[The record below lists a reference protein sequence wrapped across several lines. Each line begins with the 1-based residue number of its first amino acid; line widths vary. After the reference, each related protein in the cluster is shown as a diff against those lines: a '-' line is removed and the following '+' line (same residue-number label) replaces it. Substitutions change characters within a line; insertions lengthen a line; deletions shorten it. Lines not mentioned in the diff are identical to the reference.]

1 MNKISVLFFAIAAL
15 FVSVS
20 CSDDTHN
27 PYAKDAQVT
36 VLNSNMVLEAVASE
50 GIITFSANGTATASC
65 AQSWCTVDVENNNT
79 VRVKSTQNNGRE
91 SRSTLVVIHCNGDS
105 VQVPVVQRGAE
116 LIFSELALPAITNDA
131 QKLECHITTN
141 MPISVAS
148 TPDWVTATLSSETG
162 ALELELTANTTGD
175 YRRGWVKVNAG
186 EFKDS
191 IEVLQYDFD
200 QFFAGNYYLNYIDK
214 NGAAKRLP
222 VTVSKT
228 AIDLSAFKM
237 VFPVTFNAQNMSLVL
252 KSGQKLGSR
261 GNDNFYNIFYNDE
274 QNRWSAYS
282 TQASMQFVFGNETDE
297 TSGSK
302 VVRARFKP
310 VRTDVVFDIL
320 AVHTFSPDSLK
331 ESCDGGVY
339 SSMKMFNPYLEKK

>member
-1 MNKISVLFFAIAAL
+1 MKKISVLFLTIAVL
-15 FVSVS
+15 FVTVS
-20 CSDDTHN
+20 CSDDTNN

-36 VLNSNMVLEAVASE
+36 VLNSNMVLDAVASE
-50 GIITFSANGTATASC
+50 GVITFSANGTATASC

-79 VRVKSTQNNGRE
+79 VRVKSTQNNYRE
-91 SRSTLVVIHCNGDS
+91 SRSTLVIICCNGDS

-116 LIFSELALPAITNDA
+116 LIFSESALPAVTNDA
-131 QKLECHITTN
+131 QTLECHITTN
-141 MPISVAS
+141 MPISILS
-148 TPDWVTATLSSETG
+148 TPDWVAATLSSETG
-162 ALELELTANTTGD
+162 MLALELDANATGD
-175 YRRGWVKVNAG
+175 YRRGWVKLHAG
-186 EFKDS
+186 EFEDS

-200 QFFAGNYYLNYIDK
+200 QQFAGNYYLNYNDK

-237 VFPVTFNAQNMSLVL
+237 VFPVTFNAQKISLVL

-261 GNDNFYNIFYNDE
+261 ANDNFYNIFYNNE
-274 QNRWSAYS
+274 ENRWSAYS

-297 TSGSK
+297 TTGDK
-302 VVRARFKP
+302 VVRARFTP
-310 VRTDVVFDIL
+310 VRADVVFDVL

-339 SSMKMFNPYLEKK
+339 QSMKMFNPYLEKR

>member
-1 MNKISVLFFAIAAL
+1 MNKISVLFLAIAAL
-15 FVSVS
+15 FVTAS
-20 CSDDTHN
+20 CNDDASN

-36 VLNSNMVLEAVASE
+36 VINSNMVLDAVASE

-200 QFFAGNYYLNYIDK
+200 QFFETKKQTDLI
-214 NGAAKRLP
+214 
-222 VTVSKT
+222 VSKWGDHT
-228 AIDLSAFKM
+228 LRCLTKGYRNI
-237 VFPVTFNAQNMSLVL
+237 LVD
-252 KSGQKLGSR
+252 SGLGVR
-261 GNDNFYNIFYNDE
+261 ERRNI
-274 QNRWSAYS
+274 
-282 TQASMQFVFGNETDE
+282 
-297 TSGSK
+297 
-302 VVRARFKP
+302 VVERVMIHP
-310 VRTDVVFDIL
+310 
-320 AVHTFSPDSLK
+320 AVEKHIA
-331 ESCDGGVY
+331 EIGDGEFLQVMLGR
-339 SSMKMFNPYLEKK
+339 